1 MSAGT
6 VLLSESLVSYVS
18 PVSSP
23 MYVHWNGGVIRSTC
37 HHFSQSPRLHVHSEC
52 PLMQRCH
59 QRSSVSHCQVSV
71 SCIQQCPL
79 NGAARLD
86 HQSTATSHLQ
96 CFTHTHT
103 HTPSVQWEM
112 VLPSKFTN
120 HSIVLSTVHL
130 CTQWKVILHIAGHY
144 DLTPTVHPDDS
155 LMHAVNP

>member
-86 HQSTATSHLQ
+86 HQSTTTSHLQ

-103 HTPSVQWEM
+103 HQVYNEKWCCHQNSPITALSCQQ
-112 VLPSKFTN
+112 
-120 HSIVLSTVHL
+120 SICVH
-130 CTQWKVILHIAGHY
+130 
-144 DLTPTVHPDDS
+144 
-155 LMHAVNP
+155 NER